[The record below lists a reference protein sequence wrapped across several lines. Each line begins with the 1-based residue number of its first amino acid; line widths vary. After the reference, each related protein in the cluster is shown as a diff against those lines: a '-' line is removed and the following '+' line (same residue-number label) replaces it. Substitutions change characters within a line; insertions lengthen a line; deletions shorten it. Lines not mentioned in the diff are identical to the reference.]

1 MKVIAVIPA
10 YTEATRIKNTIRAV
24 LSFVDQAVVVDDGSP
39 DQTGVQ
45 ARKTGVVVLRHSI
58 NRGQGAALRT
68 GTQAALRLG
77 ADIVLHIDA
86 DGQHDPLSIPNVLQ
100 PLMEKRLDVVFGSRF
115 LGQEAAGMP
124 LNRRWLLSG
133 ARTFNALIV
142 GVPRKITDPQSG
154 FRAFTAEAAERI
166 VFCQDRMAHCSEILR
181 LVTRSNLHWG
191 EVPVRVYYSTESLR
205 KGQKS
210 WDAARIAWQ
219 LFLGVFTR

>member
-10 YTEATRIKNTIRAV
+10 YAEAARIKNTIRAV
-24 LSFVDQAVVVDDGSP
+24 LPFVDQMVVVDDGSP
-39 DQTGVQ
+39 DQTEAQ
-45 ARKTGVVVLRHSI
+45 ARKTPAVVLRHSI
-58 NRGQGAALRT
+58 NRGQGAALKT

-100 PLMEKRLDVVFGSRF
+100 PLAEKKMDVVFGSRF

-124 LNRRWLLSG
+124 LGRRWLLSG
-133 ARTFNALIV
+133 ARTFNALVV

-154 FRAFTAEAAERI
+154 FRAFTAPAARA
-166 VFCQDRMAHCSEILR
+166 VDFQQDRMAHCSEILR
-181 LVTRSNLHWG
+181 LVTRSKLRWC
-191 EVPVRVYYSTESLR
+191 EAPVRVYYSPESLR

-210 WDAARIAWQ
+210 WDAAKIAWQ